1 MLEKFIHEKKA
12 ANSRVHVAQRMC
24 LLPRH
29 WTAIQ
34 FTQWQLIMTSECEAH
49 VFRLGFLLFFSFR
62 CSLSGEIL
70 EQNTRSFTYGYS
82 AFSVKAII
90 HYH

>member
-49 VFRLGFLLFFSFR
+49 VFRLDFLLFFSFR

-70 EQNTRSFTYGYS
+70 EQKRVHLHTGIQLSR
-82 AFSVKAII
+82 
-90 HYH
+90 